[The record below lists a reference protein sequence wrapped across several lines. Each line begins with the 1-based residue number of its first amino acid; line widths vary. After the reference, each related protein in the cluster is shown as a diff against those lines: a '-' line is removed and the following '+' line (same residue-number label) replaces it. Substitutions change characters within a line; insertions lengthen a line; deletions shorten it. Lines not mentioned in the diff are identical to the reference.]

1 MFYKTNLAISS
12 PYFAADCLTCRV
24 QVKSDQTPTSESNL
38 VSKLVTGKVYTK
50 HFEALH
56 GVWVGEED
64 VFHLVGN
71 VPDLAFLHLLNPDQT
86 SEFNV
91 D

>member
-1 MFYKTNLAISS
+1 MDMFSCPCWTAHIR
-12 PYFAADCLTCRV
+12 T
-24 QVKSDQTPTSESNL
+24 ESNL

-71 VPDLAFLHLLNPDQT
+71 VPDLALLHLLNPDRT

-91 D
+91 DKKCVST